1 MDQSSI
7 IEASDAAATW
17 PRQPR
22 RQSLAESIADTVA
35 EAIANRNLEPGE
47 RIVELTLAEQMGV
60 SRVPV
65 REALKVLH
73 AQGIITGGG
82 HRGYR
87 VAAFDEQTAQNVV
100 ELRLMLES
108 ILLRGAVRNWRA
120 GKGDLSGL
128 HEALETMR
136 IAAKVDNR
144 AMSLAADLDF
154 HRAICLAAGND
165 VAATLW
171 QAIARHVMIIF
182 NRPEYRDDDLD
193 AIVQQHEAFLD
204 FVETAIEGDIS
215 DDEIAR
221 GLHDHLLQVSRARHA
236 APTGKA

>member
-1 MDQSSI
+1 MAESSI
-7 IEASDAAATW
+7 IDAPASSPAW

-22 RQSLAESIADTVA
+22 RQSLADSIADTVA
-35 EAIANRNLEPGE
+35 EAIANRHLTPGE

-73 AQGIITGGG
+73 AQGIISGGG

-87 VAAFDEQTAQNVV
+87 VSAFDEETARNVV

-108 ILLRGAVRNWRA
+108 ILLRGAVRNWREGTA
-120 GKGDLSGL
+120 DLSGL

-144 AMSLAADLDF
+144 AVSLAADLDF

-171 QAIARHVMIIF
+171 EAIARHVMIIF
-182 NRPEYRDDDLD
+182 NSSEYRDDDLG
-193 AIVQQHEAFLD
+193 AIVHQHEAFLG
-204 FVETAIEGDIS
+204 FIETAISGDMT
-215 DDEIAR
+215 DAEIER
-221 GLHDHLLQVSRARHA
+221 GLHDHLLQVSRAKHGRSSSA
-236 APTGKA
+236 